1 MDLFMRK
8 IFSAYLVVLTI
19 LGFLML
25 VIIILRHLIIG
36 RTIRGLTQLPDDRK
50 QKMIDFYS
58 TVLPV
63 YGVAL
68 RVILFDFLLLI
79 ALVVLS
85 FVFPELAADIHP
97 VLKLGGLSL
106 ILGFIYFAEDSYYK
120 KKILKALD
128 KSI

>member
-1 MDLFMRK
+1 MDLFMQK

>member
-1 MDLFMRK
+1 MDLFMQK

-68 RVILFDFLLLI
+68 RVILFDFLLFI

>member
-1 MDLFMRK
+1 MDLFMQK

-68 RVILFDFLLLI
+68 RVISFDFLLLI